1 MKIDTANWEKFLITD
16 WFDLSLPQGDLQVKK
31 VEDGKVPLITPS
43 NSNNGLLKRISAL
56 SKSTKYSAKALT
68 VDMFGNAYYQEEDF
82 FVTAHGHVN
91 VLIPKFEINEYIG
104 NFVATVIRTLFLKKY
119 GFSEMCTQKVLKKE
133 SVPLPATSDRKPDW
147 VYMESYMKRV
157 MDESEKRIE
166 CLKKGLD

>member
-31 VEDGKVPLITPS
+31 VEDGNVPLITPS

-91 VLIPKFEINEYIG
+91 VLIPKFEINEYTG
-104 NFVATVIRTLFLKKY
+104 NFL
-119 GFSEMCTQKVLKKE
+119 
-133 SVPLPATSDRKPDW
+133 
-147 VYMESYMKRV
+147 
-157 MDESEKRIE
+157 
-166 CLKKGLD
+166 CLQQ